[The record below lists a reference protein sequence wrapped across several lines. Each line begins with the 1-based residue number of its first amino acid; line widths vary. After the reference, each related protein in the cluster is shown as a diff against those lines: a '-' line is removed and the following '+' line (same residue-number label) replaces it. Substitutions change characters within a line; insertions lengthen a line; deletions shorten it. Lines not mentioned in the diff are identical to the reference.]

1 MIANDVCY
9 CKARVK
15 FAKLVLKVCRRS
27 ADTGVMAAQVITLTP
42 PERQALSLAARGY
55 STKESAIEL
64 GKSAETIKAQLG
76 IARLKLGAKNS
87 THAVVIALN
96 DGLIAA

>member
-1 MIANDVCY
+1 
-9 CKARVK
+9 
-15 FAKLVLKVCRRS
+15 
-27 ADTGVMAAQVITLTP
+27 MAAQVHSLTP

-55 STKESAIEL
+55 SAKESAQAL
-64 GKSAETIKAQLG
+64 GKSPETIKAQLG